1 MLTSKQRAKLK
12 SIASTTDTIL
22 QIGKGGL
29 GEQLITQVT
38 DALKARELI
47 KLHVLESAPESAKEL
62 AETLAT
68 ATKSEVVQI
77 IGKRIVLY
85 KRNEQKPVI
94 TFSVNPEKEV
104 KKDPKKNL
112 KKIFRKSLKKG
123 TKTGFEKGYKK

>member
-12 SIASTTDTIL
+12 SLASTTDTIL
-22 QIGKGGL
+22 QIGKGGI
-29 GEQLITQVT
+29 GEQLTTQVS

-47 KLHVLESAPESAKEL
+47 KLHVLDTAPETAKVL

-94 TFSVNPEKEV
+94 ALSDNPEKEV

-112 KKIFRKSLKKG
+112 KKIFKKSLKKG
-123 TKTGFEKGYKK
+123 TKTGFEKGYKR